1 MRRGRHPL
9 RTAIFQL
16 IFGIVMFVLAY
27 WNHAAGDTRSM
38 TWNIILGVVAIGMA
52 AVWLLAFIRN
62 Q

>member
-1 MRRGRHPL
+1 M

-27 WNHAAGDTRSM
+27 WNRAAGDTRSM
-38 TWNIILGVVAIGMA
+38 TWNIILGVAAIGMA
-52 AVWLLAFIRN
+52 AVWLLAFIKN

>member
-1 MRRGRHPL
+1 M

-16 IFGIVMFVLAY
+16 IFGLVLFVLAY